1 MYLDEMK
8 ERHLDVPLDKISI
21 LAAKMGK
28 LNEIKILHQ
37 MGCPWE
43 KDTCCNAAVNGHLDI
58 LQWMHENGCPWS
70 RRIEILQWLHE
81 NSCPWE
87 WLSLEFLHDSLC
99 CYDQA
104 HIHTL
109 MIS

>member
-8 ERHLDVPLDKISI
+8 ERHLDVPLGKIS
-21 LAAKMGK
+21 LSAAKMGK

-43 KDTCCNAAVNGHLDI
+43 KDACFNAAVNGHLDI

-81 NSCPWE
+81 KGCPWE

-99 CYDQA
+99 CYDRA
-104 HIHTL
+104 HIHTP